1 MTYLL
6 LSILF
11 SVLTVSFFK
20 LFERYQVNTLQAIVF
35 NYFTCIGMGNLLSAK
50 PIIMQPFWVES
61 WFPYAIILGFL
72 FIAIFYAIGLTSQKM
87 GVSVSMVAAK
97 LSVVI
102 PVGIA
107 FLFHGDNM
115 TMAKI
120 TGVVVSLMAVYF
132 MSKKQN
138 SQMHSQP
145 KGLWLLPVTV
155 FVGSG
160 IIDSMLKYMQ
170 HQFIPPANASDILS
184 TVFWVALCLGTFV
197 LVVQQK
203 AIGIKSICWG
213 IALGIPN
220 FFCMY
225 YLVKTLELFESS
237 IVFPINNMAI
247 VIGSTL
253 VSLVFFKEH
262 LSKQNWLG
270 FTLAIISILIISIV

>member
-6 LSILF
+6 LSILL

-20 LFERYQVNTLQAIVF
+20 LFERYQVNTLQAIVI
-35 NYFTCIGMGNLLSAK
+35 NYFTCIGMGNLLSSN
-50 PIIMQPFWVES
+50 PIILQPFWVEP

-102 PVGIA
+102 PVSIA

-120 TGVVVSLMAVYF
+120 TGIVVSLIAVYF

-138 SQMHSQP
+138 SQLHSQP
-145 KGLWLLPVTV
+145 KGLWLLPVIV

-160 IIDSMLKYMQ
+160 IIDSLLKYMQ
-170 HQFIPPANASDILS
+170 HQFIPPANASDMLS
-184 TVFWVALCLGTFV
+184 TVFLVALCLGTFV
-197 LVVQQK
+197 LLVQQK
-203 AIGIKSICWG
+203 AIGFKSICWG

-247 VIGSTL
+247 VICSTL
-253 VSLVFFKEH
+253 VSLVFFKEQ

-270 FTLAIISILIISIV
+270 FTLAIISILIISFV